1 VGRASNRKKARRQEA
16 LRQAAHRTRRVTQ
29 GSRAD
34 AGRQQADAG
43 RQQAALAVAAAREA
57 IDRLFAAPRE
67 QQTLE
72 YRAWC
77 GGRPVPAEVPRW
89 AEGSLGERLCSG
101 MHLARAR
108 NAPCLLTATVPDPT
122 VIITDPAQWR
132 MAATVLVRAV
142 VFDGLRVDHP
152 AVSRLLDVLAPIAEE
167 ELEHQQDL
175 EDWYS
180 SGWDEEKPEFPE
192 DDGPVWL
199 IGSCAL
205 GDATL
210 AVVGEDPL
218 DEVIAALSPALDA
231 TVPGL
236 EGRAV
241 ADVLTGGRVTPYLC
255 NLPDHALKRMHRAL
269 SVGNAVHELADARV
283 VPPRETLRVGLTILS
298 ALAEL
303 CKSDSPSILRRAA

>member
-1 VGRASNRKKARRQEA
+1 MGRASNRKKARRQEA
-16 LRQAAHRTRRVTQ
+16 LRQAVRRTRRVTQ

-34 AGRQQADAG
+34 AGP
-43 RQQAALAVAAAREA
+43 QQAALSLVAAREA
-57 IDRLFAAPRE
+57 IEQVFGAPGE
-67 QQTLE
+67 QQTPE

-77 GGRPVPAEVPRW
+77 GGQPVPAERPRW
-89 AEGSLGERLCSG
+89 AEGSLGARLCSG

-108 NAPCLLTATVPDPT
+108 NAPCLLTATVPDPM

-132 MAATVLVRAV
+132 VAASVLVRAV
-142 VFDGLRVDHP
+142 AFDGLRVDHP
-152 AVSRLLDVLAPIAEE
+152 AVSRLLDTLTPIAEA
-167 ELEHQQDL
+167 ELAYEQDL

-192 DDGPVWL
+192 MDGPVFL
-199 IGSCAL
+199 IGTCAL

-218 DEVIAALSPALDA
+218 SEVLAVLSPTLDA

-241 ADVLTGGRVTPYLC
+241 ADVLTGGRATPYLC
-255 NLPDHALKRMHRAL
+255 KLPDHVLKRMQRAFA
-269 SVGNAVHELADARV
+269 VGGALEEFADAGA
-283 VPPRETLRVGLTILS
+283 VPPRDILRVGLTILS